1 MFPNCRVCSLSTKY
15 LYNSSTFTSPNPFVS
30 APSIISTPSS
40 TRLDLTSR
48 DFLKRVF
55 LSVHYCA
62 SHQNAKKQRKH
73 FIWENNLTLPKK
85 KKNVYFEF
93 FHIIKYQN
101 AEIHANP
108 SMVENE
114 TTLQKTYL
122 LSAIVHVSNQNTTK
136 LEKYSI

>member
-1 MFPNCRVCSLSTKY
+1 MFPNCPVCSLSTKY
-15 LYNSSTFTSPNPFVS
+15 LYNSSTFTSPNPLVS

-73 FIWENNLTLPKK
+73 FIWENNITLPH
-85 KKNVYFEF
+85 YII

-101 AEIHANP
+101 AEIHAKP
-108 SMVENE
+108 PIVENE